1 MQKKLNS
8 RSYGLRLGLVC
19 LAALFW
25 AAWGPRSATAHDGSQ
40 PLQAPADHGPEKQVI
55 GATAVVY
62 ESSSRIGFPARIDT
76 GAKTCSL
83 HIEELVIENESKK
96 MRDNLDKKARIR
108 IVNNQGKPVWIDT
121 KIAETVHVKTSEE
134 GERRYKVWLMLRYGG
149 VQKKVHVTLND
160 RSHMAY
166 PLLVGR
172 NFLRGDFL
180 VDVEQ
185 EPKLAK
191 SRKSRR

>member
-83 HIEELVIENESKK
+83 HIEEVVIENEDEN
-96 MRDNLDKKARIR
+96 MRKNLDKPARIR
-108 IVNNQGKPVWIDT
+108 VLNERGKSVWIDT
-121 KIAETVHVKTSEE
+121 TIAETVKVKTSEE
-134 GERRYKVWLMLRYGG
+134 SERRYKVWLRLEYAG
-149 VQKKVHVTLND
+149 VEKLVHVTLND
-160 RSHMAY
+160 RSKMEY

-172 NFLRGDFL
+172 NFLHGTFV

-191 SRKSRR
+191 K

>member
-83 HIEELVIENESKK
+83 HIEEVVIENEDEN
-96 MRDNLDKKARIR
+96 MRKNLDKPARIR
-108 IVNNQGKPVWIDT
+108 VLNERGKSVWIDT
-121 KIAETVHVKTSEE
+121 KIAETVKVKTSEE
-134 GERRYKVWLMLRYGG
+134 SERRYKVWLRLEYPG
-149 VQKKVHVTLND
+149 VEKLVHVTLND
-160 RSHMAY
+160 RSKMEY

-172 NFLRGDFL
+172 NFLHGTFV

-191 SRKSRR
+191 K